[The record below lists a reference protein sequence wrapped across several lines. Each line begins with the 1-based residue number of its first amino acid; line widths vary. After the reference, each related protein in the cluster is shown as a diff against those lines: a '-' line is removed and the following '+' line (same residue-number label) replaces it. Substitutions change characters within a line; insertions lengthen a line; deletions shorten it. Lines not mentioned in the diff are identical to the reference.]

1 MSTQTSSFKLDAKA
15 TQKII
20 AKRRIFRAADAGT
33 IFKFDIQGNGTT
45 IPVLN
50 KDKAQVNDAA
60 GLPLYKTIYNTNVNS
75 HVAMLNPRNQAILRE
90 AMVAETAGNMELAH
104 EKFNEY
110 LNAVQVSF
118 SVILNNGRTNP
129 VFSKGDL
136 VKGKVQLITTDNG
149 QLLTV
154 ENVTAVRIEEASSTM
169 SFNLSDLMG
178 LSDEK
183 PSAADVFT
191 PLTEGATAEDVFT
204 LTTEDVF
211 TPTTEGA
218 TAEGA

>member
-1 MSTQTSSFKLDAKA
+1 MSTQTNSFQLDAKA
-15 TQKII
+15 AQNII
-20 AKRRIFRAADAGT
+20 AKRRIFRATDAGT
-33 IFKFDIQGNGTT
+33 IFKFDIQTNGNT
-45 IPVLN
+45 IPVMN
-50 KDKAQVNDAA
+50 KNNEHVADAA

-104 EKFNEY
+104 EKFNAY
-110 LNAVQVSF
+110 LNKVQVSF

-154 ENVTAVRIEEASSTM
+154 ENVTAVRIEEAGATM
-169 SFNLSDLMG
+169 SFNLNDLMG
-178 LSDEK
+178 LSDAK
-183 PSAADVFT
+183 PDAADVFT
-191 PLTEGATAEDVFT
+191 TSTDVATAET
-204 LTTEDVF
+204 
-211 TPTTEGA
+211 GK
-218 TAEGA
+218 